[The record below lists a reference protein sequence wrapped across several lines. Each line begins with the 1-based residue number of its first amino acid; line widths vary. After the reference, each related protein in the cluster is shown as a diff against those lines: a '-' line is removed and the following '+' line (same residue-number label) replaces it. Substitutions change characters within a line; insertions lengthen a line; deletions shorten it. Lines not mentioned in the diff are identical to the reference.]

1 MVLVGYWVHTCLSVK
16 RMESSHGYSV
26 MKDIAG
32 VLIDRLVK
40 LPLNLQDHS
49 LSATQPLP
57 VGIYTPHIL

>member
-1 MVLVGYWVHTCLSVK
+1 
-16 RMESSHGYSV
+16 MESSHGYSV
-26 MKDIAG
+26 MKVIAG

-57 VGIYTPHIL
+57 VGTSIIKECLVNYDFIYFYYY